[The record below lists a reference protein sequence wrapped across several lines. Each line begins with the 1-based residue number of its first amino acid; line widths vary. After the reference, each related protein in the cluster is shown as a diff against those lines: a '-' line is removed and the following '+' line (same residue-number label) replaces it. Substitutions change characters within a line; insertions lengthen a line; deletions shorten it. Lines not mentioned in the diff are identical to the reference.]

1 MRHQTLD
8 LRSLGANSGRSEAHS
23 DSSRDG
29 SRIPWPFLQM
39 GTLAASRLVE
49 ERPLL
54 EERRQ
59 GHIRRVVPIGAAAVG
74 LAILLTFFL
83 KEAILLTFFLKEIGP
98 AIRLPENVTARGSHG
113 SNTWNG
119 EIRSATR

>member
-83 KEAILLTFFLKEIGP
+83 KETGP

-119 EIRSATR
+119 KIRSAAR